1 MEFFETIRTRCAV
14 RGMDPTR
21 AVEQEKLEAIL
32 EAGRTAPTAKNMQP
46 QRIYVLRSPEAL
58 QMAEELTICTFHAP
72 VILVICA
79 DRDEA
84 WKHYLTG
91 ETRAE
96 TDAAIVT
103 THMMLAA
110 HALGLGSTWVARFD
124 TALAAE
130 SKTFAVNS
138 GLESSRSENSTVCKC
153 SSSIPVLPFLIT
165 LPPCGIPE

>member
-1 MEFFETIRTRCAV
+1 MEFFETIRTRSAV

-21 AVEQEKLEAIL
+21 KVESEKLEAIL

-46 QRIYVLRSPEAL
+46 QRIFVLQSPEAL
-58 QMAEELTICTFHAP
+58 QLAEELTVCTFHAP
-72 VILVICA
+72 VILLICA
-79 DRDEA
+79 DKEEA

-91 ETRAE
+91 EPRAE

-124 TALAAE
+124 TVLAAQCLQLPANVVPYAMLPIGYPAEDAPE
-130 SKTFAVNS
+130 SPNHGVRKPLS
-138 GLESSRSENSTVCKC
+138 DTVTY
-153 SSSIPVLPFLIT
+153 L
-165 LPPCGIPE
+165 

>member
-21 AVEQEKLEAIL
+21 KVEPEKLEAIL

-46 QRIYVLRSPEAL
+46 QRIYVLQSSEAL

-79 DRDEA
+79 DQDEA

-124 TALAAE
+124 TALAGE
-130 SKTFAVNS
+130 KL
-138 GLESSRSENSTVCKC
+138 GLPASVVPYAMLPIGYPAPDVPDSPNHGVRKPLSDTVTY
-153 SSSIPVLPFLIT
+153 L
-165 LPPCGIPE
+165 

>member
-1 MEFFETIRTRCAV
+1 
-14 RGMDPTR
+14 MDPAR
-21 AVEQEKLEAIL
+21 KVEPEKLEAIL
-32 EAGRTAPTAKNMQP
+32 AAGRAAPTAKNMQP
-46 QRIYVLRSPEAL
+46 QRIFVLQSPEAL
-58 QMAEELTICTFHAP
+58 QLAEELTICTFHAP

-79 DRDEA
+79 DRDQA

-130 SKTFAVNS
+130 KL
-138 GLESSRSENSTVCKC
+138 GLPASVTPYAMLPIGYPALDAPASPNHGVRKPLSDTVTY
-153 SSSIPVLPFLIT
+153 L
-165 LPPCGIPE
+165 

>member
-1 MEFFETIRTRCAV
+1 MELFEAISTRSAV
-14 RGMDPTR
+14 RGMDPAR
-21 AVEQEKLEAIL
+21 KVETEKIEAIL
-32 EAGRTAPTAKNMQP
+32 EAGRAAPTAKNMQP
-46 QRIYVLRSPEAL
+46 QRIFVLQSPEAL

-79 DRDEA
+79 DKAEA

-91 ETRAE
+91 EDRAE

-124 TALAAE
+124 TALAAKRLGLPE
-130 SKTFAVNS
+130 SVVPYAMLPVGYPAADAPQSPNHGVRKP
-138 GLESSRSENSTVCKC
+138 LSETVTY
-153 SSSIPVLPFLIT
+153 L
-165 LPPCGIPE
+165 